1 MTTLLS
7 KKEKLSI
14 VSQLL
19 EYNSNSWFVWLARVD
34 MGFLG
39 FVLFVVYVGGIW
51 KFLSGYGNTNFNAS
65 LPGRVSLALLWPV
78 LIIGNKSYRRNFNK
92 ALKGR

>member
-1 MTTLLS
+1 MP
-7 KKEKLSI
+7 
-14 VSQLL
+14 Q
-19 EYNSNSWFVWLARVD
+19 
-34 MGFLG
+34 FLG

-51 KFLSGYGNTNFNAS
+51 KFLSGYRQTNFSTS
-65 LPGRVSLALLWPV
+65 LPARAALALLWPV